1 MTDKYSYIKSL
12 FEQHADRSAA
22 SSMAAYMKN
31 QFLFYGITAP
41 IRKELYN
48 EFIKAEKKRKVID
61 WAFLDECYADE
72 HREFQYLVY
81 DYLLS
86 MKKYVTYGDLARIKG
101 YITIKS
107 WWDTVDL
114 LCKVIGDVSL
124 RDERVKTLMISW
136 SQDENIW
143 LKRTAIQH
151 QMSLKDKT
159 DAEVLEETIK
169 NSLGSSGFFVNKAI
183 GCALRDYAKS
193 NPEWVTEFLSRY
205 ENKLSPLSRKEA
217 GKHLLK

>member
-22 SSMAAYMKN
+22 SSMSAYMKN
-31 QFLFYGITAP
+31 QFLFYGIAAP
-41 IRKELYN
+41 VRKALYN
-48 EFIKAEKKRKVID
+48 EFLKAEKKRKAID

-86 MKKYVTYGDLARIKG
+86 MKKYVTYGDLTRIKE
-101 YITIKS
+101 YITTKS

-124 RDERVKTLMISW
+124 RDNRVKTLIISW

-159 DAEVLEETIK
+159 DAEVLEKTIK

-193 NPEWVTEFLSRY
+193 NPVWVTEFLLKY
-205 ENKLSPLSRKEA
+205 GDALSPLSRKEA
-217 GKHLLK
+217 GKYLPK

>member
-22 SSMAAYMKN
+22 SSMSAYMKN

-41 IRKELYN
+41 VRKELYN
-48 EFIKAEKKRKVID
+48 EFIKAEKKRKAID

-86 MKKYVTYGDLARIKG
+86 MKKYVTYGDLIRIKR
-101 YITIKS
+101 YITTKS

-124 RDERVKTLMISW
+124 RDNRVKTLMISW
-136 SQDENIW
+136 SRDENIW
-143 LKRTAIQH
+143 LKRAAIQH

-159 DAEVLEETIK
+159 DAEVLEETIR
-169 NSLGSSGFFVNKAI
+169 NSLGNGEVFVNKAI

-193 NPEWVTEFLSRY
+193 NPVWVAEFLSRY

-217 GKHLLK
+217 GRYLPK

>member
-48 EFIKAEKKRKVID
+48 EFIKAEKKQKVID
-61 WAFLDECYADE
+61 WAFLGECYADD

-81 DYLLS
+81 DYLPS
-86 MKKYVTYGDLARIKG
+86 MKKYVTYGDLIRIKR

-143 LKRTAIQH
+143 LKRAAIQH

-169 NSLGSSGFFVNKAI
+169 NSLGSSEFFVNKAI

-193 NPEWVTEFLSRY
+193 NPVWVTEFLTRY

-217 GKHLLK
+217 GKYLLK

>member
-1 MTDKYSYIKSL
+1 
-12 FEQHADRSAA
+12 
-22 SSMAAYMKN
+22 
-31 QFLFYGITAP
+31 
-41 IRKELYN
+41 
-48 EFIKAEKKRKVID
+48 
-61 WAFLDECYADE
+61 
-72 HREFQYLVY
+72 
-81 DYLLS
+81 
-86 MKKYVTYGDLARIKG
+86 MKKYVTYGDLMRIKG
-101 YITIKS
+101 YITAKS

-136 SQDENIW
+136 SRDENIW
-143 LKRTAIQH
+143 LKRAAIQH

-159 DAEVLEETIK
+159 DAEVLEKTIK

>member
-22 SSMAAYMKN
+22 SSMSAYMKN
-31 QFLFYGITAP
+31 QFLFYGIAAP
-41 IRKELYN
+41 VRKALYN
-48 EFIKAEKKRKVID
+48 EFLKAEKKQKVID

-86 MKKYVTYGDLARIKG
+86 MKKYVTYGDLTRIKG
-101 YITIKS
+101 YITTKS

-124 RDERVKTLMISW
+124 RDKRVKTLMISW

-143 LKRTAIQH
+143 LKRAAIQH

-159 DAEVLEETIK
+159 DAEVLEKTIK
-169 NSLGSSGFFVNKAI
+169 NSLGSSEFFVNKAI

-193 NPEWVTEFLSRY
+193 NPEWVAEFLSRY
-205 ENKLSPLSRKEA
+205 RDALSPLSRKEA
-217 GKHLLK
+217 GKYLPK

>member
-1 MTDKYSYIKSL
+1 MTEKYSYFKSL

-22 SSMAAYMKN
+22 SSMSAYMKN

-41 IRKELYN
+41 VRKELYN
-48 EFIKAEKKRKVID
+48 EFIKAEKKQKVID
-61 WAFLDECYADE
+61 WAFLDECYTDE

-101 YITIKS
+101 YITAKS

-143 LKRTAIQH
+143 LKRAAIQH